1 MDLQPFVDKA
11 AGKLRAWWGRNLT
24 QAGRLA
30 LTKSVLSSQPVY
42 LLTVINT
49 SAEFLE
55 DLDKLRKRFLWAGDQ
70 ALSGGKCKVN
80 WPTVGR
86 PLQLGGLGVLDLK
99 SFARALRVRWL
110 WQEQS
115 QPDKHWVG
123 IGTPCTEVD
132 KLLFAACTTTHIG
145 DGLRISF
152 GTLPG
157 RGEGDP
163 RT

>member
-80 WPTVGR
+80 WPTVGHL
-86 PLQLGGLGVLDLK
+86 LQLEGLGVLDLK
-99 SFARALRVRWL
+99 SFARVLRVRWL

-145 DGLRISF
+145 DGLSISF
-152 GTLPG
+152 
-157 RGEGDP
+157 
-163 RT
+163 

>member
-1 MDLQPFVDKA
+1 VDLQPFVDKV

-42 LLTVINT
+42 LLTVMNT

-55 DLDKLRKRFLWAGDQ
+55 DLDKLRKCFLWVGDQ

-80 WPTVGR
+80 WPTVGCL
-86 PLQLGGLGVLDLK
+86 LQLGGLGVLDLK

-110 WQEQS
+110 
-115 QPDKHWVG
+115 
-123 IGTPCTEVD
+123 
-132 KLLFAACTTTHIG
+132 
-145 DGLRISF
+145 
-152 GTLPG
+152 
-157 RGEGDP
+157 
-163 RT
+163 